1 MLGIGGSTLAAT
13 IYQNRNLL
21 LGLLGKDPT
30 LNQRTVIWGAVLQEI
45 LKRPLLG
52 YGFEAFWRGL
62 TGPSMNVILASG
74 WIMAQSQNGFLDVW
88 SQLGL
93 AGIVMLAIILVR
105 AGHFAFVCFQLGRD
119 ESVIWYCAIL
129 VCSVVYNFS
138 ESFLL
143 DTRHICWFLFTIACI
158 GLCQAATRLRL
169 EARPAQSAHYP
180 ASVPY

>member
-1 MLGIGGSTLAAT
+1 LGVASSTLAAT
-13 IYQNRNLL
+13 IYQNRNLV

-62 TGPSMNVILASG
+62 GGPSMNVILASG
-74 WIMAQSQNGFLDVW
+74 WLLAQSQNGFLDVW
-88 SQLGL
+88 AQLGL
-93 AGIVMLAIILVR
+93 VGILMFAIILFR

-138 ESFLL
+138 ESFLI
-143 DTRHICWFLFTIACI
+143 DPRHICWFLFTIACV
-158 GLCQAATRLRL
+158 GLCQTANRLRT
-169 EARPAQSAHYP
+169 EARAAQSAHYP
-180 ASVPY
+180 ALATY